1 VYHRAM
7 GKKKSGSGSGGRKR
21 LNPVTGKVEEVAG
34 TKAGKKRVRE
44 APGSPLRTHDRG
56 GRA

>member
-1 VYHRAM
+1 M

-21 LNPVTGKVEEVAG
+21 TNPITGKVEEVAG

-56 GRA
+56 GKG